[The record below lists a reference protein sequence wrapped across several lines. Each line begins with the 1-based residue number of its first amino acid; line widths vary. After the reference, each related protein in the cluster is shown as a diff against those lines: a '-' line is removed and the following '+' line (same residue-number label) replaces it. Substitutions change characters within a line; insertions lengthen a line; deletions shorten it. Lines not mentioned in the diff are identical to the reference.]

1 MRNLHYGFLKS
12 TGGGNQQGGSE
23 LMSFLK
29 ARVEAILPQGSIR
42 IYRSA
47 RQSIRRTALSL
58 RPYSTLSP
66 IERYYR
72 DGHDDLITQNLGLN
86 AASVVLDFGG
96 YVGNYTA
103 TISDRYQSQIHVFEP
118 VPEFSTIL
126 QARFKNEANITLHEY
141 GIAEVDDV
149 RTFGVSADGTGAFAE
164 GAGVSVSF
172 RSADYLAEAMPPLID
187 LMAVNI
193 EGGEYELIPALDH
206 VGLLARTNRIFV
218 QFHRV
223 GPDPHRDR
231 ASCRRLLKASHTCI
245 WSYDFVWE
253 AWVRKTSADPSSS
266 I

>member
-1 MRNLHYGFLKS
+1 
-12 TGGGNQQGGSE
+12 
-23 LMSFLK
+23 MSFLK
-29 ARVEAILPQGSIR
+29 PRVKASLPEKLISR
-42 IYRSA
+42 YRSA
-47 RQSIRRTALSL
+47 RRPVRRAALRL

-66 IERYYR
+66 IERYRR
-72 DGHDDLITQNLGLN
+72 DGYNDLITKNLELN
-86 AASVVLDFGG
+86 AESVVLDFGG

-118 VPEFSTIL
+118 VPEFSTAL
-126 QARFKNEANITLHEY
+126 HARFMNRANVTIHEY
-141 GIAEVDDV
+141 GIADVDDV

-164 GAGVSVSF
+164 GAGASVSF

-187 LMAVNI
+187 LMAMNI

-223 GPDPHRDR
+223 GPDPIGDR
-231 ASCRRLLKASHTCI
+231 ASCRHLLEATHTCI

-253 AWVRKTSADPSSS
+253 AWVRKTNHHPISSV
-266 I
+266 

>member
-1 MRNLHYGFLKS
+1 
-12 TGGGNQQGGSE
+12 
-23 LMSFLK
+23 MSFLK
-29 ARVEAILPQGSIR
+29 ARVKTVLPESSLGL
-42 IYRSA
+42 YRSA
-47 RQSIRRTALSL
+47 RQHISRAVLRL

-66 IERYYR
+66 IERFRR
-72 DGHDDLITQNLGLN
+72 DGYADLITKNLGLN

-118 VPEFSTIL
+118 VPEFFTVL
-126 QARFKNEANITLHEY
+126 QARFENQNNITLHEY
-141 GIAEVDDV
+141 GVAEGDDV

-193 EGGEYELIPALDH
+193 EGGEYELIPALDR

-223 GPDPHRDR
+223 GPDPIGDR
-231 ASCRRLLKASHTCI
+231 ASCRRLLQATHTCI

-253 AWVRKTSADPSSS
+253 AWLRKKHADPICST
-266 I
+266 

>member
-1 MRNLHYGFLKS
+1 MI
-12 TGGGNQQGGSE
+12 
-23 LMSFLK
+23 SFLRAWAK
-29 ARVEAILPQGSIR
+29 AVLPESSTSL
-42 IYRSA
+42 YRSA
-47 RQSIRRTALSL
+47 RQAIRRLTLRL

-66 IERYYR
+66 IERCRR
-72 DGHDDLITQNLGLN
+72 DGYDDLITKNLGLD

-118 VPEFSTIL
+118 VPEFFTTL
-126 QARFKNEANITLHEY
+126 QARFKAQANITLHEY
-141 GIAEVDDV
+141 GIADVDDE
-149 RTFGVSADGTGAFAE
+149 RTFGVSADGTGAFAQ
-164 GAGVSVSF
+164 GAGASVSF

-193 EGGEYELIPALDH
+193 EGGEYELIPALDR
-206 VGLLARTNRIFV
+206 VGLLARINRIFV

-223 GPDPHRDR
+223 GPDPMGDR
-231 ASCRRLLKASHTCI
+231 AYCRHLLKATHTCT

-253 AWVRKTSADPSSS
+253 AWVRNASTDPISS